1 LVLLNDGCG
10 KIAESNSI
18 KIISLHLHLQR
29 LFSFVF
35 FYLNSWVFRFMD
47 GGPGGWDEGDE

>member
-1 LVLLNDGCG
+1 MWKKVP
-10 KIAESNSI
+10 ESNSI